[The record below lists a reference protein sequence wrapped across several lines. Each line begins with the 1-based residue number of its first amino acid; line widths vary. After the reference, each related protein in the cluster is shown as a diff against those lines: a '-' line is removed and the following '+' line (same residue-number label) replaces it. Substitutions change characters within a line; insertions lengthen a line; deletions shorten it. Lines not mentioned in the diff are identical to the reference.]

1 MPESPARPRRTLRWS
16 ALPGLVAAAPPRV
29 LVLLGVVIVAL
40 GLLIVIRPL
49 TSLVL
54 LGVYVGASA
63 IVSGVIE
70 LASRRAPSW
79 WARALAIVWIGGGL
93 VILVWL
99 GRSIE
104 LLPPALAV
112 LLMVG
117 GLASVGDALAR
128 GEVSAR
134 VLAVAW
140 GGAQIAFGVLSLT
153 WPDLTLLVVAVV
165 FGVRT
170 IVFGT
175 TLLVRGVR
183 ALVAVRRARNTD
195 AADSRPSP
203 RARWTTALGRY
214 ALSLV
219 LVLGVVG
226 GFGLDD
232 WLSEGAPVVDGFYD
246 PPADVPNGHGRL
258 IRSGDYLGRDPD
270 RGTVSRILYT
280 TRDAR
285 GRAAVGSGML
295 IVPDDA
301 PPGPRPVL
309 IWNHGT
315 TGVARGCAPS
325 LADRTATKWA
335 IPDLERM
342 LARGWVVVAPDYSG
356 QGAPGDFPYLI
367 GTGEARSA
375 LDAVLAAGEM
385 DDLVLSPE
393 TVVWGHSQGGH
404 AALWTTQIAPEYT
417 PGLDILG
424 TAALAPA
431 ADPAELAQ
439 ELTSGDAGAMLT
451 VLVAWV
457 LVPYADTYPDV
468 ELNDY
473 VATGARSI
481 VREMTQRCLSEP
493 GVMVSALTAL
503 GLSENTPFDTGNL
516 TSGALGRRLEE
527 NVPTGPWSTPIFVSW
542 GTRDE
547 VIPISA
553 QQRLVQEL
561 CAQGERVRA
570 VPVAG
575 RGHQDI
581 LQPKSAMLTDLVR
594 WTNTLLLAQV
604 PPASVLDDCGG

>member
-1 MPESPARPRRTLRWS
+1 M
-16 ALPGLVAAAPPRV
+16 
-29 LVLLGVVIVAL
+29 VLLGVVIAGL

-54 LGVYVGASA
+54 LGVYVGVSA
-63 IVSGVIE
+63 IVSGVLE
-70 LASRRAPSW
+70 LVSRHRAPTW
-79 WARALAIVWIGGGL
+79 WTRVLAFTFIAGGA
-93 VILVWL
+93 VILIWL

-117 GLASVGDALAR
+117 GLASLGDALAPQR
-128 GEVSAR
+128 VSAR

-140 GGAQIAFGVLSLT
+140 GGAQIAFGILSLT

-175 TLLVRGVR
+175 ALLIRGVR
-183 ALVAVRRARNTD
+183 RISAARRPMLAAAAPRVPRRVAGWT
-195 AADSRPSP
+195 AA
-203 RARWTTALGRY
+203 GRY
-214 ALSLV
+214 ALSMV
-219 LVLGVVG
+219 LVVGAVG

-246 PPADVPNGHGRL
+246 PPRVVPDGHGRL
-258 IRSGDYLGRDPD
+258 IRQGEYLGREPD
-270 RGTVSRILYT
+270 RGSVSRILYT

-285 GRAAVGSGML
+285 NRAAVGSAMV
-295 IVPDDA
+295 IVPDDP

-325 LADRTATKWA
+325 LADGTATKWA
-335 IPDLERM
+335 IPALERM

-375 LDAVLAAGEM
+375 LDAVLAAGEI

-404 AALWTTQIAPEYT
+404 AALWTTQLAPEYT
-417 PGLDILG
+417 PGIDVLG
-424 TAALAPA
+424 TAAFAPA
-431 ADPAELAQ
+431 ADPLELAR

-451 VLVAWV
+451 VLVSWV

-468 ELNDY
+468 ELTDY

-493 GVMVSALTAL
+493 GVMVSALAAL
-503 GLSENTPFDTGNL
+503 GLSEDSPFDTGNL
-516 TSGALGRRLEE
+516 TTGPLGRRLQE
-527 NVPTGPWSTPIFVSW
+527 NVPTGPWNTPIFVAW
-542 GTRDE
+542 GSRDE
-547 VIPISA
+547 VIPTSA
-553 QQRLVQEL
+553 QRSLVADL

-570 VPVAG
+570 VPVPG

-581 LQPKSAMLTDLVR
+581 LQPRSSMLTSLVR
-594 WTNTLLLAQV
+594 WTDTLLLADV
-604 PPASVLDDCGG
+604 PPASVLSDCGT